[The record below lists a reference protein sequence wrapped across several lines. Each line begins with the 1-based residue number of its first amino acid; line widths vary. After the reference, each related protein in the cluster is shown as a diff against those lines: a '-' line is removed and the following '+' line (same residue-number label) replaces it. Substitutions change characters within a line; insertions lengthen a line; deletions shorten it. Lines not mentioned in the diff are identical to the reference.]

1 MSPFNKIL
9 NSSTAWLGAI
19 ATGLSASGIPIPAW
33 LLAAVVGAYGIKE
46 AGSKVADA
54 LKNPPK
60 PPATPPVGGGL

>member
-1 MSPFNKIL
+1 MSPFTKIL

-19 ATGLSASGIPIPAW
+19 ATGLSASGMPIPAW

-46 AGSKVADA
+46 AGAKVADA

-60 PPATPPVGGGL
+60 PTPPPTAGGVP